1 MKHKIIFIVFFLVY
15 LIVCYY
21 HFRWEKYYDEYYAA
35 AWDPYQFS
43 TLEVSNQVDKAMEHS
58 NLVSEGISDRFI
70 AFNNGVV
77 RDKKTGLEWIV
88 GPDKDTT
95 WNQAKEWIENLTV
108 DSGGWRMPTIAELR
122 TLYQKGVG
130 THNMT
135 PLLETS
141 GGYVWSEETKMESS
155 ERYGYLF
162 DNVDEHWGYPTTFVC
177 RAFAVRYRK

>member
-1 MKHKIIFIVFFLVY
+1 MKHKIIFIVFFLFY

-35 AWDPYQFS
+35 AYDPYPDLTSEIPTQINNANEYF
-43 TLEVSNQVDKAMEHS
+43 
-58 NLVSEGISDRFI
+58 NLLPASLPGRFI
-70 AFNNGVV
+70 AFKNGIV

-130 THNMT
+130 THNMI

-141 GGYVWSEETKMESS
+141 GGYVWSGETKMESS
-155 ERYGYLF
+155 ETYGYLF